1 MEAEGQATSVLCVSF
16 VMPEFSRVQR
26 GLLDACAGF
35 ARLAKVSRIGNG
47 IQRIHP
53 NMHCQAAEALFSE
66 IFLVSKREELFSEDF
81 CVVYNTYI
89 YSHDVTSE
97 LPSSYKF

>member
-1 MEAEGQATSVLCVSF
+1 MEAEWQATSVLCVSF

-53 NMHCQAAEALFSE
+53 NMHCQAHSFFLFE
-66 IFLVSKREELFSEDF
+66 IWE
-81 CVVYNTYI
+81 I
-89 YSHDVTSE
+89 
-97 LPSSYKF
+97 SSSSLKIDSAPL